1 MSREAATHGEQNVVT
16 LTVNGREVRVRAG
29 ATVAAAIVSAGEH
42 CRISVSGEPRA
53 PLCGM
58 GICMEC
64 RATVDGAM
72 HVRTCQMAVRDGM
85 TVVTG

>member
-1 MSREAATHGEQNVVT
+1 MKARGDHTTGIV
-16 LTVNGREVRVRAG
+16 LLVNGREAHVREG
-29 ATVAAAIVSAGEH
+29 ASVAAAILEAGAA
-42 CRISVSGEPRA
+42 CRISVEGEPRA

-64 RATVDGAM
+64 RATVDGAA
-72 HVRTCQMAVRDGM
+72 HVRTCQLTARDGM